1 MARLRFPQIPP
12 MTPCLTLPSRETRSF
27 ASVKRGRHLLALFSL
42 LIPPVLAGQTPSG
55 GDPADPVVKLDP
67 FDVTSVA
74 TDRYQASNT
83 ISGTAMNT
91 PLKDVPMTIN
101 VITSEFLNDAIV
113 GSLERALDFNSSVTQ
128 TTRGETNNQNALFS
142 LRGFRNRNIL
152 LDGVMGGDYIPR
164 YLIDRIEVVK
174 GPNTLYG
181 QSDPGGL
188 VNMISKRP
196 RARDHAY
203 LNARF
208 STFDMYGGDID
219 VNVAQVV
226 PGVGL
231 RVLASHESTDGFRWL
246 DGTDSSFGAVT
257 AEWKATASTRI
268 RVLGSLNRNSGQPS
282 NRGARP
288 FMIVPTD
295 LNGDGDTLDRVNG
308 LLESTARYNSDFV
321 PWEFTSQTKNSYL
334 DQRASYAQF
343 NLQQSLGSS
352 VDLQYSFMRAEQE
365 NVVSFREFNTF
376 SAAGSVTALYQTTDS
391 VNVEDAHTLNV
402 LARAKTGPVRHTL
415 IAGARQTMS
424 KRDHVPYQLRPG
436 TAAELAA
443 LNALGR
449 TFRHTVTKAELLAG
463 AEIWKDDA
471 PTRAE
476 IVAAGFRANQ
486 AARNY
491 EGVKTYYV
499 SDSFSLFDERLR
511 ILAGLRRF
519 EVTGWSYQLNGS
531 GGSKRL
537 SRDTSYQ
544 IGVNYAIT
552 KSLVAFANQAT
563 SYNPNGF
570 DSETNDYFPPEESEA
585 IEAGFKIDG
594 LWGGRISGSVAWFN
608 IDKDNVVRSDYNPFE
623 FRSTTEITDD
633 RSEGVDVELFV
644 NLTPT
649 WQTTLSYTHLNAR
662 TVASRTEALGLRL
675 EGAAPDRLTFFTTYA
690 INNGSFKGL
699 RFGGG
704 AIRAWGPIQQFGT
717 SDSRLVREDG
727 YTQVNLFARYETVLY
742 DKPVTFGINV
752 SNLTNE
758 FFIRARANSNTPREI
773 VGSINVRF

>member
-1 MARLRFPQIPP
+1 MY
-12 MTPCLTLPSRETRSF
+12 PCLTPRSQQTHSIAHMKCRRLVLTFLPLFTPFILVGQPGSRGEST
-27 ASVKRGRHLLALFSL
+27 ANAV
-42 LIPPVLAGQTPSG
+42 IT
-55 GDPADPVVKLDP
+55 LDP

-101 VITSEFLNDAIV
+101 VITSEFLSDAIV

-128 TTRGETNNQNALFS
+128 TTRSEVNNQNAMFS

-203 LNARF
+203 LNTRF
-208 STFDMYGGDID
+208 GSFGMYGGDVD
-219 VNVAQVV
+219 VNIASVA

-231 RVLASHESTDGFRWL
+231 RVLGSHESTDGFRWL
-246 DGTDSSFGAVT
+246 DGMQTSFGAIT
-257 AEWKATASTRI
+257 TEWKATASTRI
-268 RVLGSLNRNSGQPS
+268 RVLGSLNRNSGQPA
-282 NRGARP
+282 NRAARP

-308 LLESTARYNSDFV
+308 LLEATARYNNDFV
-321 PWEFTSQTKNSYL
+321 PWKYTAQTKSSDI
-334 DQRASYAQF
+334 DQRASYFQF
-343 NLQQSLGSS
+343 NVQQSLGSS
-352 VDLQYSFMRAEQE
+352 VDLQYNFTRAQQE
-365 NVVSFREFNTF
+365 NDVTFREFNTF
-376 SAAGSVTALYQTTDS
+376 NAAGSVTALYQTTNNL
-391 VNVEDAHTLNV
+391 NVENAHTLNALV
-402 LARAKTGPVRHTL
+402 RVGTGPVRHTL
-415 IAGARQTMS
+415 IVGARQSMS
-424 KRDHVPYQLRPG
+424 KRDPDVYQLRPG
-436 TAAELAA
+436 TPAERTA
-443 LNALGR
+443 LDALQTSGR
-449 TFRHTVTKAELLAG
+449 QFRHTITKADVLAG
-463 AEIWKDDA
+463 VEIWKDDA
-471 PTRAE
+471 PTRSE
-476 IVAAGFRANQ
+476 IRAAGFRANQ
-486 AARNY
+486 AAHSY
-491 EGVKTYYV
+491 EDVKTYYI
-499 SDSFSLFDERLR
+499 SDSFSILDERLR
-511 ILAGLRRF
+511 FLAGLRRF
-519 EVTGWSYQLNGS
+519 EVTGWSYQVNGT
-531 GGSKRL
+531 GGSKRI

-544 IGVNYAIT
+544 VGVNYSISR
-552 KSLVAFANQAT
+552 SLVAFANKAT

-570 DSETNDYFPPEESEA
+570 DPETNDYFPPEESDA

-594 LWGGRISGSVAWFN
+594 LWRGRLSGSVAWFN

-623 FRSTTEITDD
+623 FRSTTEITND
-633 RSEGVDVELFV
+633 RSQGVDLELFL

-649 WQTTLSYTHLNAR
+649 WQTTLSYTHLNAK

-690 INNGSFKGL
+690 VRDGSLKGL
-699 RFGGG
+699 RLGGG

-727 YTQVNLFARYETVLY
+727 YTQVNLFARYETILF
-742 DKPVTFGINV
+742 DKPVTFGVNV